1 MASSD
6 AADRVLAKDN
16 WANMTP
22 RQNSSRLLATAR
34 ASHDRHMLR
43 VLIVIGRGLALG
55 LRGHRELV
63 YAIGMARMRPIP
75 EPAKTL

>member
-16 WANMTP
+16 WASMTLARTRP
-22 RQNSSRLLATAR
+22 GCLRRPAPATIDTLLRL
-34 ASHDRHMLR
+34 
-43 VLIVIGRGLALG
+43 LIVIGRGLALG

-63 YAIGMARMRPIP
+63 YAFGMARMRPIP
-75 EPAKTL
+75 EPAKSL